1 MNEKLVWLWTHCRA
15 LGMTEFSN
23 AIPEDQRKNS
33 NGMELDIA
41 LFVKSL
47 VDENERLKQTNTIS

>member
-1 MNEKLVWLWTHCRA
+1 METRISEMRKNMKDKLVWLWTHCRV
-15 LGMTEFSN
+15 LGMTELSN

-41 LFVKSL
+41 L
-47 VDENERLKQTNTIS
+47 NIHIQ